1 MTAFSDLSLAE
12 PDKDPVAS
20 LHLSLLMVSGLRY
33 ALNIDNDYLEAHSLT
48 ARDPESLSVETL
60 KQCIFADWKEDWGE
74 RPSATDFI
82 RLIHFGRLLNDK
94 DTLSDSNL
102 SRSNMYNVLH
112 MSVRPVSLA
121 GVANSPTAK
130 SRSSLLAAADAIR
143 PRRQNIVDN
152 DRVAHPVTV
161 STSSAVDNS
170 HSYGTAPGAEARNA
184 GCGCVII

>member
-1 MTAFSDLSLAE
+1 MTKIPLVVSFIYRIRRIKVKELAL
-12 PDKDPVAS
+12 A
-20 LHLSLLMVSGLRY
+20 
-33 ALNIDNDYLEAHSLT
+33 N
-48 ARDPESLSVETL
+48 
-60 KQCIFADWKEDWGE
+60 
-74 RPSATDFI
+74 
-82 RLIHFGRLLNDK
+82 
-94 DTLSDSNL
+94 TLSDSNL

>member
-60 KQCIFADWKEDWGE
+60 KQCIFADWKEGRIFECSMLRSGHLYSQTWLTDLDWGE

-94 DTLSDSNL
+94 DTLSGKFYL
-102 SRSNMYNVLH
+102 
-112 MSVRPVSLA
+112 
-121 GVANSPTAK
+121 
-130 SRSSLLAAADAIR
+130 
-143 PRRQNIVDN
+143 
-152 DRVAHPVTV
+152 
-161 STSSAVDNS
+161 
-170 HSYGTAPGAEARNA
+170 
-184 GCGCVII
+184 